1 MNNPLAHLKY
11 RPHEYWEQKCRFG
24 ASAAWPVIDSLRK
37 ADALLE
43 EFVDMLRNGS
53 AYLEVP
59 EAEELLER
67 YNAMVAE
74 GKREEDE

>member
-1 MNNPLAHLKY
+1 MATDHLKY
-11 RPHEYWEQKCRFG
+11 RSGEYWDRECRFG
-24 ASAAWPVIDSLRK
+24 PAAAWPVIDSLRK

-59 EAEELLER
+59 GAEELLIR
-67 YNAMVAE
+67 YDAMVAE
-74 GKREEDE
+74 GRNEGNE